1 MTIYVIIGEW
11 YIGRTLVKQSFG
23 AYFDKTKAW
32 TRLRQL
38 AELKL
43 NIDFSIEKLEVT
55 E

>member
-11 YIGRTLVKQSFG
+11 YIGRTPVKQSFG
-23 AYFDKTKAW
+23 AYFDKTKAQ

-38 AELKL
+38 ADSRQGIE
-43 NIDFSIEKLEVT
+43 FSIEKLEVS